1 MGACIL
7 TLHELGWKPAAPDRW
22 QQGEKWWAY
31 TGGDPEELLE
41 AIRKDIS
48 QKLWKKAAEHIGGE
62 GLQGGAD
69 FTVARRYLGWLRRK
83 GKVKEAGLLQTILA
97 GGMWTRKRR
106 HEAGYLTEPV
116 CARCGRDEETGTH
129 LIWNCQANEQIEQA
143 LQTRTKELR
152 RAWIEGDQKFNKEC
166 FWERGLVPAEWT
178 QVRAPTDEHLEVDVG
193 DISTWGGG
201 WYFSD
206 GSGGQHTK
214 DPRMRRCGWSLVQ
227 LRNHSTQ
234 EYSAQGP
241 PTSPEVRI
249 GAWGALGG
257 KKQTVPRAELFCVLR
272 LLQRTREVEDKIV
285 LWVDCSYVQE
295 GMQKLKKMQRGA
307 NADLWQEILEEINAR
322 TGLFLVRRVWK
333 SHVTGK
339 DIAAHCISRSH
350 AWGNAAADAMA
361 GEGAKLHQITPAEH
375 TTITEV
381 DKLAWQVLQRA
392 VLVYTDILE
401 KGEADIE
408 GTTCKPERT
417 TKTTEEKL
425 HDIRKCGHKLY
436 FEKGCWRFSGC
447 RKGVRGADLT
457 EWAESK

>member
-1 MGACIL
+1 M
-7 TLHELGWKPAAPDRW
+7 HR
-22 QQGEKWWAY
+22 
-31 TGGDPEELLE
+31 
-41 AIRKDIS
+41 
-48 QKLWKKAAEHIGGE
+48 
-62 GLQGGAD
+62 
-69 FTVARRYLGWLRRK
+69 
-83 GKVKEAGLLQTILA
+83 
-97 GGMWTRKRR
+97 
-106 HEAGYLTEPV
+106 
-116 CARCGRDEETGTH
+116 
-129 LIWNCQANEQIEQA
+129 
-143 LQTRTKELR
+143 
-152 RAWIEGDQKFNKEC
+152 GDQKFNKEC

-193 DISTWGGG
+193 DISSWGGG

-241 PTSPEVRI
+241 PTRPEVRI

-307 NADLWQEILEEINAR
+307 NADLWQEILEERNAR
-322 TGLFLVRRVWK
+322 KELFRVRRVWK
-333 SHVTGK
+333 SHVAGK

-350 AWGNAAADAMA
+350 AWGNAAADEMA

-408 GTTCKPERT
+408 GTTRKPERT
-417 TKTTEEKL
+417 AKTTEEKL

-436 FEKGCWRFSGC
+436 FEKGCWRCSGC
-447 RKGVRGADLT
+447 RKGVRGAELT
-457 EWAESK
+457 EWAESKERCQEIFVNTEAGKQTRIATEVRVGKLTAHHSHKLWSKADLLYCQHCGAWGRTKLVSLRRQGHASKDSRQQGGQR